1 MRLSRVVIVAVA
13 LVAGLIAAFLAMN
26 MTSGPT
32 EPEVVADVPTDTA
45 QVLVAAQ
52 DIPMGGTITES
63 SVQWQDWPSS
73 AASSNFIVRASNP
86 DGMSQVLGALARS
99 TFFAGEPINEGKLIR
114 SDRGFMSA
122 ILPSGKRAVATK
134 IAADTSAG
142 GFILP
147 NDRVDVIMTRQ
158 GQTPGPDAAPAFLT
172 ETILNNV
179 RVLAIDQTIEEKDGE
194 KVVVGQTA
202 TLELTPQQAQ
212 ILSVAQTMTDR
223 LTLALR
229 SIADGEIKPGET
241 SADAL
246 HLIGGTKENGAV
258 TMIRNGVA
266 REVTTGKR

>member
-1 MRLSRVVIVAVA
+1 MRVSRVAILAVA
-13 LVAGLIAAFLAMN
+13 LVAGLVAAYLAMN
-26 MTSGPT
+26 MTSAPIT
-32 EPEVVADVPTDTA
+32 REIVVAAPSNTA
-45 QVLVAAQ
+45 QVLVARQ
-52 DIPMGGTITES
+52 DIPMGATITDAAVE
-63 SVQWQDWPSS
+63 WQDWPSS

-86 DGMSQVLGALARS
+86 DGMTQVLGALARS

-158 GQTPGPDAAPAFLT
+158 SQAGGPEAAPAFLT

-229 SIADGEIKPGET
+229 SIADSEIKPGET
-241 SADAL
+241 SADAT
-246 HLIGGTKENGAV
+246 HLIGVTKGNGAV
-258 TMIRNGVA
+258 TVVKNGVA
-266 REVTTGKR
+266 REVPPVKR